1 MRSVKSDRLRR
12 MPEHETEAAVSP
24 TVPRREATAIESGTK
39 RLPSVRVVVVWIVVL
54 PLLLTSVV
62 LLILANTTGKRA
74 AESLVGTLMDSVSA
88 NVHKEVTDY
97 LEDAARLS
105 DVYERRI
112 ADGALPTTGLS
123 AWERLMADDLARTPG
138 VASICFANVGGDA
151 TWLLRG
157 KRGLE
162 IGRVDG
168 AADGKAVEYPANERG
183 EVSGPEIRTYR
194 YVASERPWYRAAM
207 GATTPLWTPVYAWF
221 ADKVTEATIGVGYT
235 RVIKAGDGTA
245 RGALVVDIT
254 LGGLGSFLRQMPVAS
269 VGRVFIADAEGRL
282 VAASEGTISNTSGER
297 LLLSECGDPA
307 VREASRLMARKGN
320 AGSLLHTARAE
331 ADGDPVR
338 LRIEPIHPFP
348 GIAWNVITVLP
359 ESAFL
364 AEVKSGQQRAVMLA
378 GVAVLGGVLVGLTLG
393 RRLSRPVKKLSAH
406 VDRVGA
412 GAFDERLELGTA
424 REFSDLAEHV
434 NTMAAGL
441 RNRMELQNAL
451 TLAREVQQALLPR
464 EDPRLAGLDVVGR
477 THYCDDTGG
486 DYFDFVT
493 RGATEGRDAAART
506 ILVLGDVMGH
516 GIAAA
521 LLMATARAALRSYAT
536 EDAGLGEVMTRVNAL
551 LAASVRDGSF
561 MTMALLR
568 VDPVRRAASW
578 ASAGHDA
585 VIVYEPGADRF
596 SELDGGDIP
605 LGLVEDTRYEEY
617 TREGLEKDA
626 LLCIGTDGIWE
637 MMNASGEM
645 FGKDQ
650 FRDILRKNC
659 ARPAAEIAA
668 ALEQALDAFRGDAGQ
683 KDDVTFVIVR
693 MVG

>member
-1 MRSVKSDRLRR
+1 MQASD
-12 MPEHETEAAVSP
+12 TEQANSP
-24 TVPRREATAIESGTK
+24 TLPYPNGDAAHSQAGGR

-54 PLLLTSVV
+54 PLVLTSLV
-62 LLILANTTGKRA
+62 LLLLANATGKRG

-112 ADGALPTTGLS
+112 LEGTLPTTGLTM
-123 AWERLMADDLARTPG
+123 WERTMADDLARTPG
-138 VASICFANVGGDA
+138 VASICFANSAGDT

-157 KRGLE
+157 KQGLE

-168 AADGKAVEYPANERG
+168 AANGHALEYQANERG
-183 EVSGPEIRTYR
+183 EVSGPAIREYQ
-194 YVASERPWYRAAM
+194 YIASGRPWYQAAID
-207 GATTPLWTPVYAWF
+207 AKKPLWTPVYAWY
-221 ADKVTEATIGVGYT
+221 ADRVTEATIGVGYT
-235 RVIKAGDGTA
+235 RTIKASDGSV
-245 RGALVVDIT
+245 RGVLVIDIT
-254 LGGLGSFLRQMPVAS
+254 LGGLGAFLRQMPVAN
-269 VGRVFIADAEGRL
+269 VGRVFISDADGRL
-282 VAASEGTISNTSGER
+282 VAASEGSISNARGER
-297 LLLSECGDPA
+297 LLLTESPDAG
-307 VREASRLMARKGN
+307 VNEAAKVVAKASTKA
-320 AGSLLHTARAE
+320 ALLHTARAD
-331 ADGDPVR
+331 AAGNPVR
-338 LRIEPIHPFP
+338 LRIEPISPFA

-364 AEVKSGQQRAVMLA
+364 AEVQQGQQRAVMLA
-378 GVAVLGGVLVGLTLG
+378 GVAVCGGVLVGLTLG

-412 GAFDERLELGTA
+412 GEFDQRLELGTA
-424 REFSDLAEHV
+424 REFSELAEHV

-441 RNRMELQNAL
+441 QNRMELQNAL

-493 RGATEGRDAAART
+493 QGAAEGPDAAGRT

-521 LLMATARAALRSYAT
+521 LLMATARAALRAFAT
-536 EDAGLGEVMTRVNAL
+536 EGAGLGDVMTRVNRL

-568 VDPVRRAASW
+568 VDPTRGAATW
-578 ASAGHDA
+578 ASAGHDP

-605 LGLVEDTRYEEY
+605 LGLVEDTQYEEY
-617 TREGLEKDA
+617 TRNGLEKDA

-637 MMNASGEM
+637 MTNAAGEM

-650 FRDILRKNC
+650 FRDILRKNA
-659 ARPAAEIAA
+659 ARPATEIAA
-668 ALEQALDAFRGDAGQ
+668 VLEGALDAFRGTASQ

-693 MVG
+693 MMP